1 MNKVTLSVA
10 ALAAISVPA
19 QMQAAEITQ
28 ADVQASFDR
37 QNVKLNAVVR
47 ALNDYHPDVK
57 AKYLDQLSAIQGKLN
72 AELKASQ
79 DAVAAGKDPI
89 ALNDYL
95 EQIEQIQTA
104 AINLEKEYDAYD
116 IIYPNFYGVPDG
128 LNKVYNDALAQV
140 QNGPYPNVGKK
151 NKEWLEGPELGFADL
166 KAKVDALDPKKG
178 NVASNQSTLTQKIN
192 EKRASIMSMLAGI
205 GQEET
210 NAANNEA
217 AYKQVNEQI
226 AGLKDSYNKQ
236 LQEILQILPG
246 DPDVYGDLQAKAI
259 AELNDEY
266 RKIVEVE
273 NLNKKQYDNKEAA
286 GVNLSTNLK
295 TLRTITGVVN
305 TICENYTNLKSTLE
319 AANDGFKTRITALEN
334 SLKTYTDALTERKL
348 TELDSDVS
356 TIKTAIKN
364 LKENLLSAYKKHT
377 VADNEYSTTFDNG
390 EKAINALIDELAPKA
405 DALCANYDAY
415 QDCLTE
421 HQNLVKA
428 LEEAVKTAGTE
439 SEDKAY
445 KAVDYFNG
453 TQSAIN
459 GDISTL
465 LATIET
471 QYKAKTAVTY
481 KDEQLKKTVDGIN
494 TAIGNYEKATAAS
507 LGDYNKASKL
517 VSDSKALV
525 AELEKVSDKTVTVNG
540 QLASESYQ
548 QVITT
553 ANEQIKKIEDAIEFA
568 KQGKD
573 GIHKKRM
580 ADAAELTVRD
590 DLKTHIDNYDAN
602 KKEFDKNASVYA
614 ANKMLEET
622 GVSIE
627 NINKRINDLTNDNTE
642 AKYGKGGQSKI
653 TKALEDIKTDK
664 LTAATKKYNDE
675 KNKYEALSTDEKAEE
690 APAAKAL
697 LNEVNNTLSEVVK
710 ALDKLEKD
718 AAAYAANK
726 AAYDRVSANAA
737 EGSTLATFIENAKK
751 YIEDNTTKP
760 TAVAGTTFFLTEVA
774 KQETLLNSLRTQI
787 KNSYDA
793 YKSVE
798 TEEGYNNQ
806 LKAIEDEVTRLK
818 QDAVLND
825 QAYIT
830 VTGLKATLQ
839 KNWQDTYT
847 KIAESDQSSIAK
859 DYLAKL
865 GQQQDAINALAA
877 SIEDALK
884 TGKCDDNEKD
894 IKAEIEKINAAI
906 KEIADTQAEGYN
918 AAIAAD
924 NLAEHNKYINEYNVA
939 YKVFQNAVESLNKL
953 SSITNAA
960 SEKASELYIGTHDAI
975 YEYAEELRKSSA
987 NEFAAYN
994 KVVSPDLY
1002 SAETEIGNVKGFA
1015 TAIDTELQKYQD
1027 AVNTVALA
1035 NYKALI
1041 VTAVSTL
1048 YEYETSISGYHTDSK
1063 KDAFKDVHEFV
1074 DAAQTAAGLKDGT
1087 SRSRMF
1093 AYEIDSWL
1101 NKLEANTVKNMCI
1114 ADREAAATKEFNYY
1128 HNLFTTKYQEEK
1140 TDIEKLKEI
1149 DVTVYTTKLNELKKE
1164 TIDAAYNLFFI
1175 RTKLPKFDT
1184 LESCLELL
1192 NNFYG
1197 VDKDKEHSDVWTLA
1211 CVDSQEAVDNINAYN
1226 RIIGYLDTANE
1237 VYNNALEALKPLYVA
1252 HQNGTWLDNQLKGI
1266 LAKIEGYQQTVEDW
1280 KSAQTC
1286 VTNELE
1292 VQVWV
1297 NAMNYESIQQ
1307 TLESIK
1313 AEAINIEI
1321 STLSGECDIVEE
1333 KYNQVIKLDAKYI
1346 GEWSEKWSAE
1356 ITTLYKTL
1364 LTNSKT
1370 QTNVKTSIQYRW
1382 NDGKLTFD
1390 QAKAELVTLESEIA
1404 RVGATFTDIYDKT
1417 AYGLAVD
1424 AVNDKADKV
1433 NQKIAQL
1440 ESWVSDE
1447 FTAVT
1452 EKYSEEV
1459 EYVRGLYNFVAAD
1472 VESKDAA
1479 HQVLFYQD
1487 NLIADYDD
1495 VQKVVDGIT
1504 SGLETMYNKYLNNK
1518 SWKSKYDSQ
1527 ISTYKTEF
1535 ERVKTE
1541 ISDFKF
1547 SHEHKYVENGNT
1559 ITTTYR
1565 EYMIA
1570 QITKKFE
1577 TAEKEIND
1585 KYEKVELTGNDG
1597 ISTSDINNL
1606 IVELERTAKWDEATN
1621 TYLPNV
1627 ENQLATAEK
1636 NMGLEGRLYNEAR
1649 QKALNEEHDLI
1660 NTLLGYA
1667 KTYNEDVYTK
1677 EKAFKDL
1684 YDGTTLGDNDKGISV
1699 DYLGEPIDE
1708 NRGGWLRVK
1717 ARAEELL
1724 ESAKQ
1729 LVSDVDEYYYIV
1741 GDADND
1747 KRVTVNDYSEVRGW
1761 ILTAKKFDD
1770 VSEAQRY
1777 AGDVNGDEEFTV
1789 GDMTGI
1795 SNIIFYNS
1803 VTGPQAGAPSRAR
1816 AFNASAD
1823 QLTVANESEETTI
1836 FGKTVRMAVSL
1847 DNAEAFTA
1855 GQMDIILPQGMKLA
1869 GQSLS
1874 SRANGHELLANEIA
1888 AGTYR
1893 LVASTV
1899 ENNAFNGSNGALIYL
1914 DVEVGSD
1921 YNGGNIT
1928 IDNVIFSDAQA
1939 NSYYL
1944 TNNGPI
1950 VPTGIEGIEA
1960 ASVKERIYSVGG
1972 QMMKAVKKGI
1982 NIIVGENNN
1991 TKKVVK

>member
-47 ALNDYHPDVK
+47 ALDTYHADVK
-57 AKYLDQLSAIQGKLN
+57 AEYLDKLSEIQGKLN

-89 ALNDYL
+89 ALKDYL

-116 IIYPNFYGVPDG
+116 IIYPNFYGEPNG
-128 LNKVYNDALAQV
+128 LNKVYNDALTQV
-140 QNGPYPNVGKK
+140 QNGNYPNVGKK
-151 NKEWLEGPELGFADL
+151 KKEWLEGLGFAGL
-166 KAKVDALDPKKG
+166 KDQVDALDPKKG
-178 NVASNQSTLTQKIN
+178 NVASSQSTLTPKIN
-192 EKRASIMSMLAGI
+192 IMRASIKNMLAGI

-210 NAANNEA
+210 NAASNKD
-217 AYKQVNEQI
+217 AYEQVNGVI
-226 AGLKDSYNKQ
+226 ALLKESYNEQ
-236 LQEILQILPG
+236 LQGILKILPG
-246 DPDVYGDLQAKAI
+246 DPDVYGDLQAQAI

-266 RKIVEVE
+266 RKIVEVQ
-273 NLNKKQYDNKEAA
+273 NLNKEQYDKGEAA
-286 GVNLSTNLK
+286 GDNLTTNLN
-295 TLRTITGVVN
+295 TLSTITGVVN

-319 AANDGFKTRITALEN
+319 TANDGFKDRITTLET
-334 SLKTYTDALTERKL
+334 SLKKYTDALTERKL

-390 EKAINALIDELAPKA
+390 EKDINALIGALAPKA

-421 HQNLVKA
+421 YQSLVKA

-439 SEDKAY
+439 SKDKAY

-453 TQSAIN
+453 TQRAIN

-465 LATIET
+465 LATIEA
-471 QYKAKTAVTY
+471 QYVAKTAVTY
-481 KDEQLKKTVDGIN
+481 KNKQLTSTVTAIN
-494 TAIGNYEKATAAS
+494 TAIGNYEAATAAS
-507 LGDYNKASKL
+507 LTDYNKASKL

-525 AELEKVSDKTVTVNG
+525 AELEKVSDKTVTVDG

-553 ANEQIKKIEDAIEFA
+553 ANEQIKKIEGAIEFA

-573 GIHKKRM
+573 DTHKTRM
-580 ADAAELTVRD
+580 ADAAKLKVRT
-590 DLKTHIDNYDAN
+590 DLQALIDNYDAN

-614 ANKMLEET
+614 ADKMLEET
-622 GVSIE
+622 GVSIQ

-642 AKYGKGGQSKI
+642 AKYGNGQSKI
-653 TKALEDIKTDK
+653 TEALTAIQNDK
-664 LTAATKKYNDE
+664 LTEATNKYNEE
-675 KNKYEALSTDEKAEE
+675 KDKYDALLTAEEKAEE

-710 ALDKLEKD
+710 ALDELEKD

-726 AAYDRVSANAA
+726 AAYDRVSAKAA
-737 EGSTLATFIENAKK
+737 VGSTLATFITEAKT
-751 YIEDNTTKP
+751 YIQNNT
-760 TAVAGTTFFLTEVA
+760 TAVAGTTFFVTEVT
-774 KQETLLNSLRTQI
+774 KQENLLISLRTQI
-787 KNSYDA
+787 DKSYAA

-798 TEEGYNNQ
+798 TEEGYNEQ

-818 QDAVLND
+818 KDAVLND
-825 QAYIT
+825 QAYKT

-960 SEKASELYIGTHDAI
+960 SKIALENYIGTHDAI
-975 YEYAEELRKSSA
+975 YKYAEELRKSSA
-987 NEFAAYN
+987 NELAAYN

-1015 TAIDTELQKYQD
+1015 SAIDKALQDYQD
-1027 AVNTVALA
+1027 AVNAVALA
-1035 NYKALI
+1035 NYKTLI
-1041 VTAVSTL
+1041 ETAVSTL
-1048 YEYETSISGYHTDSK
+1048 GEYETSISGYHTDSK

-1074 DAAQTAAGLKDGT
+1074 DAAQTAAGLKEGT
-1087 SRSRMF
+1087 SVSRMF

-1128 HNLFTTKYQEEK
+1128 HNIFTTKYQEET
-1140 TDIEKLKEI
+1140 TDIEKLEGI

-1164 TIDAAYNLFFI
+1164 TIDAAYNQFFYY
-1175 RTKLPKFDT
+1175 TKLTKFDT

-1192 NNFYG
+1192 NKFYG
-1197 VDKDKEHSDVWTLA
+1197 EDKDKEHSDVWTLA

-1226 RIIGYLDTANE
+1226 RIIGYLDTANKE
-1237 VYNNALEALKPLYVA
+1237 YNDALEALKPLYVA

-1266 LAKIEGYQQTVEDW
+1266 LAKIEGYQQTVKDW

-1286 VTNELE
+1286 VDNESE
-1292 VQVWV
+1292 VQEWV
-1297 NAMNYESIQQ
+1297 NPKLYESIQQ
-1307 TLESIK
+1307 TLELIK
-1313 AEAINIEI
+1313 AQAINIEI
-1321 STLSGECDIVEE
+1321 TTLSDECDIVEE

-1346 GEWSEKWSAE
+1346 GEWSKKWSAE
-1356 ITTLYKTL
+1356 ITKLYKTL
-1364 LTNSKT
+1364 LITSKT
-1370 QTNVKTSIQYRW
+1370 HTNNKNSIEYRW

-1417 AYGLAVD
+1417 AYGLAVE
-1424 AVNDKADKV
+1424 AVNDKADEV
-1433 NQKIAQL
+1433 NQNIAQL
-1440 ESWVSDE
+1440 ESWVGDE

-1452 EKYSEEV
+1452 EKYSAEV

-1504 SGLETMYNKYLNNK
+1504 PGLEAMYNKYFDNK
-1518 SWKSKYDSQ
+1518 SYKSKYDSE

-1541 ISDFKF
+1541 IADFEF
-1547 SHEHKYVENGNT
+1547 SHDYTYTENGKT

-1570 QITKKFE
+1570 QITKEFE
-1577 TAEKEIND
+1577 TAEKAINE
-1585 KYEKVELTGNDG
+1585 KYEKVELTGNDD
-1597 ISTSDINNL
+1597 ISTGYINYL
-1606 IVELERTAKWDEATN
+1606 IGELEKTAKYDEAKN

-1627 ENQLATAEK
+1627 EKKLEAAKT
-1636 NMGLEGRLYNEAR
+1636 NMGIAGRLYNDAR
-1649 QKALNEEHDLI
+1649 KDALNKEYDRI

-1667 KTYNEDVYTK
+1667 KTYNKNVYNEGT
-1677 EKAFKDL
+1677 AYKDL
-1684 YDGTTLGDNDKGISV
+1684 EGNKLGVGDFGIHV
-1699 DYLGEPIDE
+1699 QYLGETVDE
-1708 NRGGWLRVK
+1708 FHGGWLRVK

-1724 ESAKQ
+1724 ENAQK

-1761 ILTAKKFDD
+1761 ILTAKKFED

-1777 AGDVNGDEEFTV
+1777 AGDVNCDEEFTV

-1795 SNIIFYNS
+1795 SNLIFYNS

-1888 AGTYR
+1888 GGTYR

-1982 NIIVGENNN
+1982 NIIVGENNE

>member
-47 ALNDYHPDVK
+47 ALDTYHAQVK
-57 AKYLDQLSAIQGKLN
+57 AEYLDQLSAIQGKLN

-79 DAVAAGKDPI
+79 DAVDAGKDPI
-89 ALNDYL
+89 ALKDYL

-116 IIYPNFYGVPDG
+116 IIYPNFYDEPDG

-140 QNGPYPNVGKK
+140 QNGKYPNVGKK
-151 NKEWLEGPELGFADL
+151 KKTWLEGLGFAGL
-166 KAKVDALDPKKG
+166 KDQVDALDPKKG
-178 NVASNQSTLTQKIN
+178 NVASSQSTLTPKIN
-192 EKRASIMSMLAGI
+192 TMRASIKSMLDGI
-205 GQEET
+205 DQDEK
-210 NAANNEA
+210 NAANNKD
-217 AYKQVNEQI
+217 AYEKVENQI
-226 AGLKDSYNKQ
+226 TALKESYNNQ

-266 RKIVEVE
+266 RKIVEVQ
-273 NLNKKQYDNKEAA
+273 NLNKEQYDKGEAA
-286 GVNLSTNLK
+286 GDNYDTNVN
-295 TLRTITGVVN
+295 TLNDITGVVN
-305 TICENYTNLKSTLE
+305 SICENYKGLKSTLE
-319 AANDGFKTRITALEN
+319 TANDGFKDRITTLET
-334 SLKTYTDALTERKL
+334 SLKKYTDALTERKL
-348 TELDSDVS
+348 TELDSDV
-356 TIKTAIKN
+356 TAINTAITN
-364 LKENLLSAYKKHT
+364 LKENLLSAYKGHT
-377 VADNEYSTTFDNG
+377 VADSEYSTTFG
-390 EKAINALIDELAPKA
+390 TKESAINTLINTLAPIA

-421 HQNLVKA
+421 HQILVKA

-465 LATIET
+465 LATIES

-481 KDEQLKKTVDGIN
+481 KNEQLTSTVTTIN
-494 TAIGNYEKATAAS
+494 TAIDTYEEATAAS
-507 LGDYNKASKL
+507 LADYNKASKL

-525 AELEKVSDKTVTVNG
+525 AELEKVSDKTVTVDG
-540 QLASESYQ
+540 KLTSESYQ
-548 QVITT
+548 QVITK
-553 ANEQIKKIEDAIEFA
+553 ANEQIKKIEDAIAFA

-580 ADAAELTVRD
+580 ADAAKLTVRD

-602 KKEFDKNASVYA
+602 KKEFDKNASVDA
-614 ANKMLEET
+614 ANKMLAET

-627 NINKRINDLTNDNTE
+627 NINKRITALTNDNTE
-642 AKYGKGGQSKI
+642 AKYGNGQSKI
-653 TKALEDIKTDK
+653 TDALTAIQNDK
-664 LTAATKKYNDE
+664 LTEATKKYNDE
-675 KNKYEALSTDEKAEE
+675 KAKYEALSTDEEKAKE

-697 LNEVNNTLSEVVK
+697 LNEVNNTLSEVIK
-710 ALDKLEKD
+710 ALDELEKN

-726 AAYDRVSANAA
+726 AAYDRVSAKAA
-737 EGSTLATFIENAKK
+737 EGSTLATFIENAIT
-751 YIEDNTTKP
+751 YIQKNTT
-760 TAVAGTTFFLTEVA
+760 AAAGTTFFVTEVT
-774 KQETLLNSLRTQI
+774 KQENLLISLRTEI

-798 TEEGYNNQ
+798 TEEGYNEQ

-818 QDAVLND
+818 KDAVLND
-825 QAYIT
+825 QAYKT
-830 VTGLKATLQ
+830 VTGLKVTLQ

-859 DYLAKL
+859 DYLAQL

-894 IKAEIEKINAAI
+894 IKDEIEKINAAI

-953 SSITNAA
+953 SSITNVA
-960 SEKASELYIGTHDAI
+960 SKIALEKYIGTHDKI
-975 YEYAEELRKSSA
+975 YKYAEELRKSSA
-987 NEFAAYN
+987 IELGAYN

-1002 SAETEIGNVKGFA
+1002 SAETEIGNVQGFA
-1015 TAIDTELQKYQD
+1015 SAIDKALQDYQD
-1027 AVNTVALA
+1027 AVNAVALA
-1035 NYKALI
+1035 NYKTLI
-1041 VTAVSTL
+1041 ETAVSTL
-1048 YEYETSISGYHTDSK
+1048 GEYETSISGYHTDSK

-1074 DAAQTAAGLKDGT
+1074 DAAQTAAGLKEGT
-1087 SRSRMF
+1087 SVSRMF

-1128 HNLFTTKYQEEK
+1128 HNIFTTKYQEEK
-1140 TDIEKLKEI
+1140 ADIEKLKEI

-1164 TIDAAYNLFFI
+1164 TIDAAYNQFFYY
-1175 RTKLPKFDT
+1175 TKLTKFDT

-1192 NNFYG
+1192 NKFYG
-1197 VDKDKEHSDVWTLA
+1197 IDKDQQHSDVWTLA

-1252 HQNGTWLDNQLKGI
+1252 HQNGTWLDSQLKTI

-1321 STLSGECDIVEE
+1321 RTLSGECDIVEE
-1333 KYNQVIKLDAKYI
+1333 KYNQVIKLDASYI
-1346 GEWSEKWSAE
+1346 GKWSETWSKE

-1370 QTNVKTSIQYRW
+1370 QTSVKTSIQYRW
-1382 NDGKLTFD
+1382 ENDKLTFD

-1417 AYGLAVD
+1417 AYGLAVE
-1424 AVNDKADKV
+1424 AVNDKADEV
-1433 NQKIAQL
+1433 NQNIAQL
-1440 ESWVSDE
+1440 ESWVGDE

-1452 EKYSEEV
+1452 EKYSAEV

-1504 SGLETMYNKYLNNK
+1504 PGLEAMYNKYLNNK
-1518 SWKSKYDSQ
+1518 SWKSTYDSQ
-1527 ISTYKTEF
+1527 ISTFKTEF

-1541 ISDFKF
+1541 IADFEF
-1547 SHEHKYVENGNT
+1547 SHDYTYTENGKT

-1570 QITKKFE
+1570 KITKEFE
-1577 TAEKEIND
+1577 TAEKAIKE
-1585 KYEKVELTGNDG
+1585 KYDKVELTGNDG
-1597 ISTSDINNL
+1597 ISTGYINYL
-1606 IVELERTAKWDEATN
+1606 IGELEKTAKYDEAKN

-1627 ENQLATAEK
+1627 EKQLEAAKK

-1649 QKALNEEHDLI
+1649 QKALNEEYDRI

-1667 KTYNEDVYTK
+1667 KTYNEDVYKSAT
-1677 EKAFKDL
+1677 AYKDL
-1684 YDGTTLGDNDKGISV
+1684 DGNTLGVVNWGIHV
-1699 DYLGEPIDE
+1699 NYLGETIDE
-1708 NRGGWLRVK
+1708 FNGGWLRVK

-1724 ESAKQ
+1724 ERAQQ

-1761 ILTAKKFDD
+1761 ILTAKKFED

-1777 AGDVNGDEEFTV
+1777 AGDVNVDEEFTV
-1789 GDMTGI
+1789 ADMTGI
-1795 SNIIFYNS
+1795 SNIIFYGT
-1803 VTGPQAGAPSRAR
+1803 VKGPQAGAPSRAR
-1816 AFNASAD
+1816 AFDASAD

-1888 AGTYR
+1888 GGTYR

>member
-28 ADVQASFDR
+28 TDVQASFDR

-47 ALNDYHPDVK
+47 ALDTYHADVK
-57 AKYLDQLSAIQGKLN
+57 AEYLGKLSEIQGKLN
-72 AELKASQ
+72 AELQASK
-79 DAVAAGKDPI
+79 DAVAAGNDPI

-104 AINLEKEYDAYD
+104 AINLEKEYVAYGV
-116 IIYPNFYGVPDG
+116 IYPNFYGEPNG
-128 LNKVYNDALAQV
+128 LNKVYNDALTQV
-140 QNGPYPNVGKK
+140 QNGNYPKVGEKK
-151 NKEWLEGPELGFADL
+151 KTWLEGPELGFADL

-178 NVASNQSTLTQKIN
+178 NVAPSQTDLTNEIN
-192 EKRASIMSMLAGI
+192 EKRASIISMLAGI
-205 GQEET
+205 DLEEE
-210 NAANNEA
+210 NVANNED
-217 AYKQVNEQI
+217 AYEQVNKRI

-273 NLNKKQYDNKEAA
+273 NLNKKQYDNEEAA
-286 GVNLSTNLK
+286 GDNLSTNLK
-295 TLRTITGVVN
+295 TLDKIAGFVN
-305 TICENYTNLKSTLE
+305 SICENYKSLKSKLENANKGFNSRITTLE
-319 AANDGFKTRITALEN
+319 NE
-334 SLKTYTDALTERKL
+334 LKTYTDALTERKL

-356 TIKTAIKN
+356 AINTAINN
-364 LKENLLSAYKKHT
+364 LKENLLSAYKGHT
-377 VADNEYSTTFDNG
+377 VADKEYSKTFDTKENDIQ
-390 EKAINALIDELAPKA
+390 KLIDTLAPKA
-405 DALCANYDAY
+405 DVLCANYDAY

-421 HQNLVKA
+421 HQSLVKA

-439 SEDKAY
+439 SKDKAY

-465 LATIET
+465 LATIEFE
-471 QYKAKTAVTY
+471 YKAKTAVKY

-494 TAIGNYEKATAAS
+494 TAIGNYEAATAAS
-507 LGDYNKASKL
+507 LADYNKASKL

-525 AELEKVSDKTVTVNG
+525 AELEKVSDKTVTVDG

-553 ANEQIKKIEDAIEFA
+553 ANEQIKKIEDAIVFA

-573 GIHKKRM
+573 VTHKTRM
-580 ADAAELTVRD
+580 AEAAKLTVRT
-590 DLKTHIDNYDAN
+590 DLQAFIDKYDAN
-602 KKEFDKNASVYA
+602 KKEFDKNASVFA
-614 ANKMLEET
+614 ADKMLAET
-622 GVSIE
+622 GVSIQ
-627 NINKRINDLTNDNTE
+627 NINDRITALTKDNTE
-642 AKYGKGGQSKI
+642 AKYGNNGQSKI
-653 TKALEDIKTDK
+653 TEALTAIQKGK
-664 LTAATKKYNDE
+664 LTEATQKYKAE
-675 KNKYEALSTDEKAEE
+675 KNKYEALSTEEKAKE

-710 ALDKLEKD
+710 ALDELEKD

-737 EGSTLATFIENAKK
+737 ESSTLAKFIAEAKT
-751 YIEDNTTKP
+751 YIQNNT

-774 KQETLLNSLRTQI
+774 KQETLLNSLRTEI
-787 KNSYDA
+787 DKSYAA

-818 QDAVLND
+818 KDAVFND
-825 QAYIT
+825 QAYNT

-859 DYLAKL
+859 DYLAQL

-906 KEIADTQAEGYN
+906 KKIADTQTEGYN

-960 SEKASELYIGTHDAI
+960 SKIALEKYIGTHDAI
-975 YEYAEELRKSSA
+975 YKYAEELRKSSA

-1002 SAETEIGNVKGFA
+1002 SAETEIGNVQGFA
-1015 TAIDTELQKYQD
+1015 TAIDIELQKYQD
-1027 AVNTVALA
+1027 AVNDVALA
-1035 NYKALI
+1035 NYKTLI
-1041 VTAVSTL
+1041 ETAVSTL
-1048 YEYETSISGYHTDSK
+1048 GEYETSISGYHTDSK

-1074 DAAQTAAGLKDGT
+1074 DAAQTAAGLKEGT
-1087 SRSRMF
+1087 SLSRMF

-1114 ADREAAATKEFNYY
+1114 ADRENAATKEFNYY
-1128 HNLFTTKYQEEK
+1128 YNIFTTKYQEET
-1140 TDIEKLKEI
+1140 TDIEKLEGI
-1149 DVTVYTTKLNELKKE
+1149 DVTVYTTKLKNLKAE
-1164 TIDAAYNLFFI
+1164 TIDAAYNQFFYY
-1175 RTKLPKFDT
+1175 TKLTKFDT

-1192 NNFYG
+1192 NKFYG
-1197 VDKDKEHSDVWTLA
+1197 IDKDQEHSDVWTLA
-1211 CVDSQEAVDNINAYN
+1211 CVDSQEAVDNIDAYN
-1226 RIIGYLDTANE
+1226 RIIGYLNTANKE
-1237 VYNNALEALKPLYVA
+1237 YNDALEALKPLYVA

-1280 KSAQTC
+1280 KSEQTC
-1286 VTNELE
+1286 VDNESEVLE
-1292 VQVWV
+1292 WV
-1297 NAMNYESIQQ
+1297 NPKLYESIQQ
-1307 TLESIK
+1307 TLKSIK
-1313 AEAINIEI
+1313 AQAINIEI
-1321 STLSGECDIVEE
+1321 LTLSGECDIVEE

-1346 GEWSEKWSAE
+1346 GEWSETWSKE

-1370 QTNVKTSIQYRW
+1370 QTSVKTSIQYRW
-1382 NDGKLTFD
+1382 ENGKLTFD

-1417 AYGLAVD
+1417 AYGLAVE
-1424 AVNDKADKV
+1424 AVNDKADEV
-1433 NQKIAQL
+1433 NQNIAQL
-1440 ESWVSDE
+1440 ESWVGDE

-1452 EKYSEEV
+1452 EKYSAEV

-1504 SGLETMYNKYLNNK
+1504 PGLEAMYNKYLTNK
-1518 SWKSKYDSQ
+1518 SWKSTYDSQ
-1527 ISTYKTEF
+1527 ISTFKTEF

-1541 ISDFKF
+1541 IADFEF
-1547 SHEHKYVENGNT
+1547 SHDYTYTENGKT

-1565 EYMIA
+1565 VYKIA
-1570 QITKKFE
+1570 EITKEFE
-1577 TAEKEIND
+1577 KAEKAINE
-1585 KYEKVELTGNDG
+1585 KYEKVELTGNDD
-1597 ISTSDINNL
+1597 ISTGYINYL
-1606 IVELERTAKWDEATN
+1606 IVELEKTAKYDEAKN

-1627 ENQLATAEK
+1627 EKQLKAAKT
-1636 NMGLEGRLYNEAR
+1636 NMEIAGRLYNDAR
-1649 QKALNEEHDLI
+1649 KDALNKEYDRI

-1667 KTYNEDVYTK
+1667 KTYNEKVYN
-1677 EKAFKDL
+1677 EGIAYKDL
-1684 YDGTTLGDNDKGISV
+1684 EGNKLGVGDFGIHV
-1699 DYLGEPIDE
+1699 QYLGETVDE
-1708 NRGGWLRVK
+1708 FHGGWLRVK

-1724 ESAKQ
+1724 ENAQK

-1761 ILTAKKFDD
+1761 ILTAKKFED

-1777 AGDVNGDEEFTV
+1777 AGDVNCDEEFTV

-1795 SNIIFYNS
+1795 SNLIFYNS
-1803 VTGPQAGAPSRAR
+1803 VAGPQAGAPSRAR

-1888 AGTYR
+1888 GGTYR

-1982 NIIVGENNN
+1982 NIIVGENNE